1 MTELVVVV
9 LVVMGQAVGLVLV
22 PQPGVLLVLVLV
34 LVLVVMALIQTTA
47 VMVEALKTCRDP
59 APLVSRLRQMAVL
72 LGRRRHVDRR
82 PG

>member
-1 MTELVVVV
+1 MTGLVV
-9 LVVMGQAVGLVLV
+9 VVMGQAVGLVLA
-22 PQPGVLLVLVLV
+22 PHPGVLLVLVLV
-34 LVLVVMALIQTTA
+34 LVLMSLIQTTA
-47 VMVEALKTCRDP
+47 VMVEALKTCRDA